1 MSMRLGLFQGEAA
14 GKALSRIILSDRRES
29 KGNELETSPSASPK
43 SVNSLN
49 ELTRPRHLWDGGGVA
64 GGGSRISRPWRD
76 PASLDIAIEGGGE
89 TRSEAEGFAMGIKI
103 FSKTKAFVH
112 RFH

>member
-1 MSMRLGLFQGEAA
+1 
-14 GKALSRIILSDRRES
+14 
-29 KGNELETSPSASPK
+29 
-43 SVNSLN
+43 
-49 ELTRPRHLWDGGGVA
+49 
-64 GGGSRISRPWRD
+64 
-76 PASLDIAIEGGGE
+76 LDIAIEGGGE